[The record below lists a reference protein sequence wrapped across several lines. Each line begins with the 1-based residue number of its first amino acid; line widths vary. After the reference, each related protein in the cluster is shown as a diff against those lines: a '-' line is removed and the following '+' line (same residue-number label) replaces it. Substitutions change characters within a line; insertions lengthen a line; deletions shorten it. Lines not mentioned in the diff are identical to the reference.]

1 MDLSGFIVVILGILF
16 FFGGAAW
23 LEIRSRKNKRPVRQG
38 GHSLQPA
45 VSTMSGRRTVHRREA
60 KSESYGERL
69 RQL

>member
-38 GHSLQPA
+38 GHSP
-45 VSTMSGRRTVHRREA
+45 
-60 KSESYGERL
+60 
-69 RQL
+69 